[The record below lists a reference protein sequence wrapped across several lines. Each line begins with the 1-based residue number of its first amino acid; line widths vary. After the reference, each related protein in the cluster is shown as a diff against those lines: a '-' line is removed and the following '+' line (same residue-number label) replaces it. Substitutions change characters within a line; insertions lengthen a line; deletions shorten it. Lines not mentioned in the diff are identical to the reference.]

1 LSGNSNGSF
10 EWSIVSSCRCGTSHS
25 TYMSTLCTYD
35 IKRDMQFRKTLFC
48 SRQSA
53 KQSQRHNLSRVVDV
67 LNSQVTLD
75 SSTSFASQYFRRSI
89 MSPSATMKPSTATP
103 AAGKFYADEGS
114 VSSGSSE
121 SSSDSSDDGRGD
133 ENEETDMTS
142 YARHSV
148 TTGNK
153 NKDEEGVKIRQ
164 KAFELINKVGGPSD
178 EDRNN
183 QQWPQSPKK
192 LYYPPPQKN
201 LSSLQSAGEHSAAQS
216 YQSPYQQSSVG
227 QIRHFHSDTS
237 RQQSALEAQKLSVT
251 GLFINCVSDLCQQSS
266 KEILQQGASILS
278 SGYQSVSQYR
288 DTPLQGSYDP
298 IDTSQHGYGNGNNKD
313 ARMRGRYQD

>member
-1 LSGNSNGSF
+1 M
-10 EWSIVSSCRCGTSHS
+10 VTHS
-25 TYMSTLCTYD
+25 LDFKSQEPLQT
-35 IKRDMQFRKTLFC
+35 FRHRLLLYTLFVVA
-48 SRQSA
+48 SR
-53 KQSQRHNLSRVVDV
+53 
-67 LNSQVTLD
+67 
-75 SSTSFASQYFRRSI
+75 YCPIGI
-89 MSPSATMKPSTATP
+89 MSPSATLTPSTATP

-114 VSSGSSE
+114 VSSGSSGSSE

-133 ENEETDMTS
+133 ENF
-142 YARHSV
+142 

-216 YQSPYQQSSVG
+216 YQSPYQQSSAG

-313 ARMRGRYQD
+313 ARMRGRYHD